1 VSRRTF
7 LLVGLV
13 AALLVAGVVS
23 QYASSRPD
31 GLEHVAEQTG
41 FIDSAEE
48 HGAADSPLADYQASG
63 VEDDWL
69 SGAVAGVAGSLLVL
83 ALAGGLFWV
92 VRRRGPVSDQASQPS
107 SQPASPPASHQE
119 G

>member
-48 HGAADSPLADYQASG
+48 HGAADSPLADYQTSG

-83 ALAGGLFWV
+83 ALAGGLFWLI
-92 VRRRGPVSDQASQPS
+92 RRRAPALDEDSG
-107 SQPASPPASHQE
+107 PASPPASQPASHQE